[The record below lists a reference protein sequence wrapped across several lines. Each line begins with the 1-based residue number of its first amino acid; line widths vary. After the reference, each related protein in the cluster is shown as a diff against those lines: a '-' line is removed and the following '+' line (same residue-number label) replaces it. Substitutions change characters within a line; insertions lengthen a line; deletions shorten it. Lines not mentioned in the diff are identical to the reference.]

1 MNPLNN
7 HQLIT
12 MLNLKQKLVQA
23 IPIIPSAFEFGRT
36 AATLI
41 GEFRTDLIMTPCAEW

>member
-7 HQLIT
+7 YQPIT
-12 MLNLKQKLVQA
+12 KLDLKQNLVQA

-41 GEFRTDLIMTPCAEW
+41 GEFLTDLIMTPCAEW